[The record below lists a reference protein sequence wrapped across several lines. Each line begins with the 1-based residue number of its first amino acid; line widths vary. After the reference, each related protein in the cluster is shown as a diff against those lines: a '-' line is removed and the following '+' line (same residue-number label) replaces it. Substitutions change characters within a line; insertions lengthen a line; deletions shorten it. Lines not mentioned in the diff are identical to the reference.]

1 VRPLHCLI
9 ADIPQAV
16 LVDIVQRVA
25 EESENI
31 KVVDRVSD
39 LSQLPV
45 ILASQPIDVLII
57 GMKKF
62 MLPQICTDMMEKFSN
77 LLVVGLVNDGRKAAI
92 YLNEISS
99 GEVADIIN
107 MLGRR

>member
-1 VRPLHCLI
+1 
-9 ADIPQAV
+9 
-16 LVDIVQRVA
+16 
-25 EESENI
+25 
-31 KVVDRVSD
+31 
-39 LSQLPV
+39 
-45 ILASQPIDVLII
+45 
-57 GMKKF
+57 